1 MPNWPVGPFIHAL
14 LLQMLTEPPWSAGCR
29 AGGKATVAKDAPLSQ
44 SSRSEGGGWRS
55 RENQTS
61 RRNCVRKKINGMGE
75 ATLPGKDTL
84 GSALKTTGAQALGE
98 TRVNAPRQE
107 SSSVGGFKKH
117 RGPGGWGVGG
127 EAVEAGS
134 GQDLRGRGKRFVFH

>member
-1 MPNWPVGPFIHAL
+1 MKTKLVGETVSGRKSMGWGRL
-14 LLQMLTEPPWSAGCR
+14 LWT
-29 AGGKATVAKDAPLSQ
+29 
-44 SSRSEGGGWRS
+44 
-55 RENQTS
+55 
-61 RRNCVRKKINGMGE
+61 
-75 ATLPGKDTL
+75 GKDTL

-98 TRVNAPRQE
+98 TRVKAPRQE

-134 GQDLRGRGKRFVFH
+134 GQDLRGRGKRFVFHYFKFH

>member
-1 MPNWPVGPFIHAL
+1 
-14 LLQMLTEPPWSAGCR
+14 MLTEPPWSAGCR

-44 SSRSEGGGWRS
+44 SSRSEGGG
-55 RENQTS
+55 
-61 RRNCVRKKINGMGE
+61 GE
-75 ATLPGKDTL
+75 AVKTKQVGETVSGRKSMGWGRLLWTGKDTL

>member
-1 MPNWPVGPFIHAL
+1 MERRLPCRREGYGGEGRPTVTKLPF
-14 LLQMLTEPPWSAGCR
+14 R
-29 AGGKATVAKDAPLSQ
+29 
-44 SSRSEGGGWRS
+44 RGGWRS

-98 TRVNAPRQE
+98 TRVKAPRQE

-117 RGPGGWGVGG
+117 RGPGGWSAGG

-134 GQDLRGRGKRFVFH
+134 GQDLRGRGKRFVFHYFKFH

>member
-1 MPNWPVGPFIHAL
+1 MERRLPCRREGYGGEGRPTVTKLPF
-14 LLQMLTEPPWSAGCR
+14 R
-29 AGGKATVAKDAPLSQ
+29 
-44 SSRSEGGGWRS
+44 RGGGEAVKTKQVGETVS
-55 RENQTS
+55 G
-61 RRNCVRKKINGMGE
+61 RKSMGWGRLLW
-75 ATLPGKDTL
+75 TGKDTL